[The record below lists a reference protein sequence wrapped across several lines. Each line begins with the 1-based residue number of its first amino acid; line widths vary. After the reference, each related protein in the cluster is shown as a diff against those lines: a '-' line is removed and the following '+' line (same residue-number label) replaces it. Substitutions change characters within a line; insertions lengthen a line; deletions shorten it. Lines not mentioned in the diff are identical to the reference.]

1 MSTFLADHSSKQES
15 KSSVIPLCS
24 PTHRRSENDPI
35 LERVEDWVACHILG
49 RFAFGSGGYYFSI
62 GWSGRDLAEQF
73 SGEFLGLSSL
83 RDLKSLSFPDV
94 NIAVFTILLPKRGG
108 SFSGYWPRYD
118 QERLKI

>member
-35 LERVEDWVACHILG
+35 LERVEDWVACILG
-49 RFAFGSGGYYFSI
+49 LFAFGPGGHDFSV
-62 GWSGRDLAEQF
+62 GRSGRNLAEQF
-73 SGEFLGLSSL
+73 SGEFLGLSRL
-83 RDLKSLSFPDV
+83 RNVDSLSFPDV
-94 NIAVFTILLPKRGG
+94 NIAVFTLLLPNRGG